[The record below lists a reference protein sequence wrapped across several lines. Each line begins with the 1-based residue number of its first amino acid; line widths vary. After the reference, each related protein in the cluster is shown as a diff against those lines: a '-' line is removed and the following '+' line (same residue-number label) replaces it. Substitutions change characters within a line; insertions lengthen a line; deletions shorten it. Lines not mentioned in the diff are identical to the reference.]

1 MFDDAGRGES
11 FEIQL
16 KSKDIITRI
25 TKNYNDQGPS
35 SLIAIFGHSGFME
48 IALVRGS
55 AAKLLGLK
63 VSDTIRIEFYAG

>member
-1 MFDDAGRGES
+1 
-11 FEIQL
+11 
-16 KSKDIITRI
+16 
-25 TKNYNDQGPS
+25 
-35 SLIAIFGHSGFME
+35 ME